1 MNEVLYDILIYYN
14 KKKEIDLMINKVN
27 YNLKLYN
34 KRWTLEDSKCVKKI
48 NKKLNIIDTLQMYIN
63 MLKKTRKI
71 NI

>member
-34 KRWTLEDSKCVKKI
+34 KRWTLEDL
-48 NKKLNIIDTLQMYIN
+48 KLCKEN
-63 MLKKTRKI
+63 
-71 NI
+71 